1 MFDELLVRYV
11 RLGNT
16 IAGLEVVEAGQ
27 TVLIHGS
34 VMFNISVP
42 WAKVDEQARILSIVD
57 TKGTLYEY
65 KYEVYDIDH
74 DIYIAERIQP
84 L

>member
-11 RLGNT
+11 RVGNI
-16 IAGLEVVEAGQ
+16 IAGLEVVEAGK

-34 VMFNISVP
+34 ALFNISVP
-42 WAKVDEQARILSIVD
+42 WAKVDVQTRILSIID

-65 KYEVYDIDH
+65 KYDVYDIDH
-74 DIYIAERIQP
+74 DIYIAERIRP